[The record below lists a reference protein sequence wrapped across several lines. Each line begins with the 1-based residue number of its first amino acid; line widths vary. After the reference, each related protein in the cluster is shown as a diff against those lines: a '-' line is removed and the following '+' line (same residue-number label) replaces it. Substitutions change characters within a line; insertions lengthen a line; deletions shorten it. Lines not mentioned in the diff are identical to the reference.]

1 MKLPWRLDAIC
12 WCDMARNGRP
22 RFAGGKSLPDG
33 THSRLPLGLIFI
45 FQEEISMTLPIASMS
60 AGSALPSLSVH
71 SHGHGHKKGLESAT
85 DSTGDTDAP
94 TGSTQSLFSNL
105 LTSMEQVVGTQ
116 PANAATQTAGSAQ
129 PVSMN
134 KTAGQT
140 AAAPSSAAAAANAV
154 LGTIGSA
161 LHFFA

>member
-1 MKLPWRLDAIC
+1 M
-12 WCDMARNGRP
+12 
-22 RFAGGKSLPDG
+22 S
-33 THSRLPLGLIFI
+33 
-45 FQEEISMTLPIASMS
+45 LPIASTG
-60 AGSALPSLSVH
+60 AASALPSLNVY

-85 DSTGDTDAP
+85 DSTSDTDAP
-94 TGSTQSLFSNL
+94 TGSTQNLFSNL
-105 LTSMEQVVGTQ
+105 LTSMEQVVGIQ
-116 PANAATQTAGSAQ
+116 PANASTQRPGSTQ

-134 KTAGQT
+134 KTATQA

>member
-1 MKLPWRLDAIC
+1 
-12 WCDMARNGRP
+12 
-22 RFAGGKSLPDG
+22 
-33 THSRLPLGLIFI
+33 
-45 FQEEISMTLPIASMS
+45 MTLPIASTG
-60 AGSALPSLSVH
+60 AASALPSLNVH

-85 DSTGDTDAP
+85 DSTSDTDAP
-94 TGSTQSLFSNL
+94 AGSTQSLFSNL
-105 LTSMEQVVGTQ
+105 LTTMEQVVGIQ
-116 PANAATQTAGSAQ
+116 PAKGSTQTPAATQ

-134 KTAGQT
+134 KAAGQSAQA